1 MWLKYFQSQN
11 ISVAFWSSM
20 VAEEMNAAEETEDCD
35 SRHSEQSNNSNDV
48 IDEQK
53 YQSSKDTVINWQNSN
68 ESEESSSNVEDVGSS
83 EDDMSDLNPNQVTTD
98 VKKLIPIHGDEADH
112 INNSSGS
119 EKTNELCGDYLSLT
133 VSSGNET
140 EMDKEVITD
149 ECPLLSC
156 EELLQ
161 FFCDLCPNTN
171 LSKGQY
177 QNCYLFTM

>member
-1 MWLKYFQSQN
+1 
-11 ISVAFWSSM
+11 M
-20 VAEEMNAAEETEDCD
+20 VAEEMNAAEETEDYD
-35 SRHSEQSNNSNDV
+35 SQHSEHSNNNSND
-48 IDEQK
+48 
-53 YQSSKDTVINWQNSN
+53 
-68 ESEESSSNVEDVGSS
+68 SEESSSNVEDVGSS
-83 EDDMSDLNPNQVTTD
+83 EDDMSDLNTNQVSTD